1 MWAAWRR
8 RGRRDEVDDIVA
20 AWRRERPDLD
30 VEPLQVLSRL
40 DRLAGVLGERR
51 AAIFA
56 RHDLR
61 QHEFDVL
68 AALRREGEPFEL
80 TAGEL
85 AARTYVTSGTM
96 TSRLDGLTERGL
108 VTRAA
113 DREDGRLVR
122 VALTAA
128 GRERVDAAF
137 AALLAAERELLAPLP
152 PATVGPLAEALRALL
167 QRPGATVRLRRPV
180 RPAGARRTARRWRS
194 AVGTPWSGSPT
205 PRRRSAPPRR
215 PAPRS
220 PPAARPRPAR

>member
-1 MWAAWRR
+1 MPT
-8 RGRRDEVDDIVA
+8 DEVDEIVA

-56 RHDLR
+56 RHGLR
-61 QHEFDVL
+61 RHEFDVL
-68 AALRREGEPFEL
+68 AVLRRSGEPFEL

-108 VTRAA
+108 VTRAP

-122 VALTAA
+122 VGLTPA
-128 GRERVDAAF
+128 GRQILDAAF
-137 AALLAAERELLAPLP
+137 EELIAAERELLAPL
-152 PATVGPLAEALRALL
+152 
-167 QRPGATVRLRRPV
+167 GAPTGRR
-180 RPAGARRTARRWRS
+180 
-194 AVGTPWSGSPT
+194 
-205 PRRRSAPPRR
+205 
-215 PAPRS
+215 
-220 PPAARPRPAR
+220 

>member
-1 MWAAWRR
+1 MT
-8 RGRRDEVDDIVA
+8 DEVDDIVA
-20 AWRRERPDLD
+20 AWQRERPDLD

-61 QHEFDVL
+61 RHEFDVL
-68 AALRREGEPFEL
+68 SALRRSGQPFEL

-122 VALTAA
+122 VALTVS
-128 GRERVDAAF
+128 GRNIVDAAF
-137 AALLAAERELLAPLP
+137 QALLQAERELLTPLP
-152 PATVGPLAEALRALL
+152 PETIAPLAATLRTLL
-167 QRPGATVRLRRPV
+167 ARAT
-180 RPAGARRTARRWRS
+180 
-194 AVGTPWSGSPT
+194 
-205 PRRRSAPPRR
+205 AP
-215 PAPRS
+215 
-220 PPAARPRPAR
+220 

>member
-1 MWAAWRR
+1 MWQH
-8 RGRRDEVDDIVA
+8 GCMVPGDEVDEIVT
-20 AWRRERPDLD
+20 AWQRERPDLD

-61 QHEFDVL
+61 RHEFDVL
-68 AALRREGEPFEL
+68 AALRRAGEPFEL

-108 VTRAA
+108 VTRAP

-122 VALTAA
+122 VALTPR
-128 GRERVDAAF
+128 GRAIVDAAF
-137 AALLAAERELLAPLP
+137 EALLDAERDLLAPLGD
-152 PATVGPLAEALRALL
+152 AARAVLAQHLRALL
-167 QRPGATVRLRRPV
+167 MTASSEPV
-180 RPAGARRTARRWRS
+180 PS
-194 AVGTPWSGSPT
+194 
-205 PRRRSAPPRR
+205 
-215 PAPRS
+215 
-220 PPAARPRPAR
+220 